1 MKAPSI
7 RKYLTNWKTQP
18 PRAFLSKKIVADLA
32 TKHVATLTTNEDGE
46 FSSPELTIAYLNR
59 NASIVP
65 RVPLKKC
72 QFVVDGTII
81 NA

>member
-1 MKAPSI
+1 MKSPNI

-18 PRAFLSKKIVADLA
+18 PRAFLAKQIVADLA
-32 TKHVATLTTNEDGE
+32 ANSVATLTTNEDGE

-59 NASIVP
+59 NASIVSC
-65 RVPLKKC
+65 VPLKKC